1 MSSELHVALGVSAE
15 DEQQIR
21 ILPPGEQPEDGVY
34 IIAWDARQTPSVYV
48 YATIATIPNGPI
60 GESVPVLG
68 ENLPHPVQDK
78 RCHVCVTQ

>member
-34 IIAWDARQTPSVYV
+34 IIAWDARQTPPVYV
-48 YATIATIPNGPI
+48 YATIAGVPNGPV
-60 GESVPVLG
+60 GESVPVVG
-68 ENLPHPVQDK
+68 EILPHPMRDK
-78 RCHVCVTQ
+78 RCHVRATQ